1 MPKDI
6 APSTAHAVT
15 FRKPDDTDGPA
26 IWALIRACPPLDRN
40 SLYCNLL
47 QCGHFRDT
55 CVVAEIDG
63 RLAGWVSAYLP
74 PAADDTLFVWQV
86 AVADHARGR
95 GLGGRMLKAIL
106 TRPECRGVTQLQT
119 TITADNAAS
128 WALFTRFAERS
139 GAALDSAPH
148 FTADDH
154 FRGAHA
160 TEHMVTI
167 RLARP
172 MRLAA

>member
-1 MPKDI
+1 MPKDV
-6 APSTAHAVT
+6 APSAAPAVT

-55 CVVAEIDG
+55 CVIAEIDG
-63 RLAGWVSAYLP
+63 RLAGWVSAYCP
-74 PAADDTLFVWQV
+74 PGEDGTLFVWQV
-86 AVADHARGR
+86 AVAEHARGH

-106 TRPECRGVTQLQT
+106 SRPECRAVRRLRT

-128 WALFTRFAERS
+128 WTLFSRFAERN
-139 GAALDSAPH
+139 AEALDSVPH
-148 FTADDH
+148 FIKHNH
-154 FRGAHA
+154 FNGAHA

-167 RLARP
+167 SLARP